1 VEMEREKGRRAY
13 KEIKGGLGNIK
24 KIKK

>member
-1 VEMEREKGRRAY
+1 MEREKGRRAY